1 MLHIYFEFSH
11 TDFQASFSSIFS
23 VLMAGIVCYAL
34 CRWIENLT
42 LIDIRKFYILV
53 KLVFFSNFKQSKV
66 IQTLVNE
73 YLLY

>member
-11 TDFQASFSSIFS
+11 TDFQASVSSIFS

-34 CRWIENLT
+34 CRGIENLT

-53 KLVFFSNFKQSKV
+53 KLVFFFNFKQSKF
-66 IQTLVNE
+66 IKTLVN
-73 YLLY
+73 